1 MNTPYLEK
9 KARKFLGL
17 QLAEDPDYLDNVTD
31 SWIDDAT
38 DWFENQLTDDDS
50 LSFDEYADLIQ
61 QDALEEFRNVVKE
74 QFDKIYRELYGYR
87 DAKILLKDV
96 IDNLEKERTRLLKFA
111 EDYNV
116 GKDQEMQSHFQ
127 EAEMSIQR
135 AISEIKGQL
144 NKK

>member
-31 SWIDDAT
+31 SWIDDAA